1 MFNMINRVL
10 NGKHKTEKIILLAI
24 AIPFI
29 ITILNAIIL
38 TIFNFGTFVGTYVR
52 YIFSFK
58 WCVTM
63 VGQQRIST
71 ASN

>member
-1 MFNMINRVL
+1 MINRVL
-10 NGKHKTEKIILLAI
+10 NGKHKIEKIILLAI

-52 YIFSFK
+52 YIFSSI
-58 WCVTM
+58 C
-63 VGQQRIST
+63 
-71 ASN
+71 